1 MKKVILTALFV
12 AGLTF
17 ASCGSN
23 KTEGDAN
30 GTATDTITSTTTTT
44 TTDSVPTTATDSVAP
59 VNDTVTPA
67 P

>member
-23 KTEGDAN
+23 KTEGDAS

-44 TTDSVPTTATDSVAP
+44 TTDTVAPAATDTVAP
-59 VNDTVTPA
+59 SNDTVTPA